1 MLNERNSL
9 KVNCFINSLIE
20 CLYQISD
27 SLLEGSK
34 AFRKKRVSKIH
45 FHVMENTLGSLK
57 CDLDFTDVL
66 LGCTYDPLIKSSLF
80 LVYELLCEV
89 LLYSFELFIFLCDI
103 VTEHVYGNFE
113 IHQTQLSIHFP
124 IIYSQ
129 RRK

>member
-1 MLNERNSL
+1 
-9 KVNCFINSLIE
+9 
-20 CLYQISD
+20 
-27 SLLEGSK
+27 
-34 AFRKKRVSKIH
+34 
-45 FHVMENTLGSLK
+45 MENTLGSLK

-124 IIYSQ
+124 IIYNQ
-129 RRK
+129 RRKIREEKLNKVPTTILLYLTYKRVNSIFANSEEI